1 MKDLKDY
8 REQPDK
14 GLFEKIQRRLAV
26 RRAMRIGGTVLAGV
40 AVAVVAFSVVSV
52 LALQDRRDVGQQQM
66 AAGESG
72 KAVVMAENTV
82 APTTEVVTDNARE
95 QIVKTTVAMPLDSTP
110 AVAVATLPEE
120 SFQFK
125 FPVSVFSRRDSLK
138 LKTENL
144 NLPQTEALI
153 PGEQPL
159 AQAETITD
167 NDGKTAA
174 VPEENKEKQSTE
186 AVKSSPQNPHYDNII
201 WAPNVIVRGGEV
213 EENRVFSIS
222 ASSEIT
228 NFSLQVFNR
237 RGMRV
242 YSTVDTD
249 FKWDAAGMPQ
259 GAYVWVATFR
269 DTDGHPRKEKGSVVV
284 VR

>member
-82 APTTEVVTDNARE
+82 APTTEVVTDNVRE

-159 AQAETITD
+159 AQAETIAD

-186 AVKSSPQNPHYDNII
+186 DVKSSPQNPHYDNII

-237 RGMRV
+237 GGMRV

-269 DTDGHPRKEKGSVVV
+269 DTDGHPRQEKGSVVV

>member
-40 AVAVVAFSVVSV
+40 AVAVVAFFQFKFSVFSFS
-52 LALQDRRDVGQQQM
+52 
-66 AAGESG
+66 ESRLL
-72 KAVVMAENTV
+72 KTETENLNFTAVMAENTV
-82 APTTEVVTDNARE
+82 APTPEAVTDNARE
-95 QIVKTTVAMPLDSTP
+95 QIVNTTVAMPLDTTP

-120 SFQFK
+120 K
-125 FPVSVFSRRDSLK
+125 APDCWLGRDEL
-138 LKTENL
+138 EAMIR
-144 NLPQTEALI
+144 QTEALM
-153 PGEQPL
+153 PGEQP
-159 AQAETITD
+159 AGQAETVAD
-167 NDGKTAA
+167 NDGKSAA
-174 VPEENKEKQSTE
+174 VPDEEKEKQSTE

-201 WAPNVIVRGGEV
+201 WAPNVIVPGGEV

-259 GAYVWVATFR
+259 GAYVWVASFR
-269 DTDGHPRKEKGSVVV
+269 DTDGHPRQEKGSVVV

>member
-40 AVAVVAFSVVSV
+40 AVAVVAFFQFKFSVFSFS
-52 LALQDRRDVGQQQM
+52 
-66 AAGESG
+66 ESRLL
-72 KAVVMAENTV
+72 KTETENLNFTAVMGENTV
-82 APTTEVVTDNARE
+82 APTPEAVTDNARE
-95 QIVKTTVAMPLDSTP
+95 QIVNTTVAMPLDTTP

-120 SFQFK
+120 K
-125 FPVSVFSRRDSLK
+125 APDCWLGRDEL
-138 LKTENL
+138 EAMIR
-144 NLPQTEALI
+144 QTEALM
-153 PGEQPL
+153 PGEQP
-159 AQAETITD
+159 AGQAETVAD
-167 NDGKTAA
+167 NDGKSAA
-174 VPEENKEKQSTE
+174 VPDEEKEKQSTE

-201 WAPNVIVRGGEV
+201 WAPNVIVPGGEV

-269 DTDGHPRKEKGSVVV
+269 DTDGHPRQEKGSVVV

>member
-14 GLFEKIQRRLAV
+14 GLFERIQRRLAV

-40 AVAVVAFSVVSV
+40 AVAAVAFNVVSV

-82 APTTEVVTDNARE
+82 VPTTEVVTDNARE
-95 QIVKTTVAMPLDSTP
+95 QIVKTTVAMPLDT
-110 AVAVATLPEE
+110 A
-120 SFQFK
+120 QFK
-125 FPVSVFSRRDSLK
+125 FSVSVFSSRDSLK

-144 NLPQTEALI
+144 NCSLGRDELEAMIRQTEALI
-153 PGEQPL
+153 PGEQPV
-159 AQAETITD
+159 AQAETVAD
-167 NDGKTAA
+167 NDGKTAEN
-174 VPEENKEKQSTE
+174 EELRMKNEESN
-186 AVKSSPQNPHYDNII
+186 ASANSSLFTLHSPLPII
-201 WAPNVIVRGGEV
+201 WAPNVIVPGGEV

-269 DTDGHPRKEKGSVVV
+269 DTDGHPRQEKGSVVV

>member
-40 AVAVVAFSVVSV
+40 AVAVVAFNVVSV

-66 AAGESG
+66 AAGESR

-82 APTTEVVTDNARE
+82 APTPEAVTDNARE
-95 QIVKTTVAMPLDSTP
+95 QIVNTTVAMPLDTTP

-120 SFQFK
+120 KAPDSWLG
-125 FPVSVFSRRDSLK
+125 RDEL
-138 LKTENL
+138 EAMIR
-144 NLPQTEALI
+144 QTEALI
-153 PGEQPL
+153 PGEQPA
-159 AQAETITD
+159 AQAETVAD
-167 NDGKTAA
+167 NDSKTAA
-174 VPEENKEKQSTE
+174 VPDENKEKQSTE
-186 AVKSSPQNPHYDNII
+186 AVKSSPLNPHYDNII
-201 WAPNVIVRGGEV
+201 WTPNVIVPGGEV

-269 DTDGHPRKEKGSVVV
+269 DTDGHPRQEKGSVVV

>member
-82 APTTEVVTDNARE
+82 APTTEVVTDNVRE

-120 SFQFK
+120 KAPDSWLG
-125 FPVSVFSRRDSLK
+125 RDEL
-138 LKTENL
+138 EAMIR
-144 NLPQTEALI
+144 QTEALI

-159 AQAETITD
+159 AQAETIAD

-269 DTDGHPRKEKGSVVV
+269 DTDGHPRQEKGSVVV